1 MRRDYDRT
9 DTSDHKPLFKFH
21 AASGLASP
29 NCARMLQIFWEV
41 IAPIFAL
48 IALGYAVQK
57 RIGLDLPTLTRLNFW
72 MFVPAFLWVHIFE
85 SNLNWLELRA
95 ILLHFAIFFPM
106 LGVVAW
112 FAALLVK
119 PSDRLRRA
127 ITASVLFYNSGNYGV
142 PVAQLAFPGQGLPLQ
157 IQAAIVMLQNVC
169 NFSLGVFLIAGGRGE
184 RRRDT
189 LKAVFKLPMIYVLVA
204 ATLMRAFKL
213 TPPLPLHTAVHWL
226 SDALVPV
233 AVTTLG
239 AQMAGLKVPRPN
251 PALAL
256 SLGLRLIVA
265 PILGFAVVKLLGL
278 HGLLAQSLTLSTAFP
293 TAVNS
298 ALLALEFD
306 NEPEFA
312 AATVFYSTLFSLFSV
327 SFVIWATRMGGL

>member
-1 MRRDYDRT
+1 M
-9 DTSDHKPLFKFH
+9 F
-21 AASGLASP
+21 
-29 NCARMLQIFWEV
+29 QILWEV

-48 IALGYAVQK
+48 VALGFGVQK

-85 SNLNWLELRA
+85 STLDWSELRA
-95 ILLHFAIFFPM
+95 IFLHFAIFFPL
-106 LGVVAW
+106 LGVLAW

-127 ITASVLFYNSGNYGV
+127 TTASVLFYNSGNYGV
-142 PVAQLAFPGQGLPLQ
+142 PVAQLAFPGQALPLQ

-184 RRRDT
+184 RGSDT
-189 LKAVFKLPMIYVLVA
+189 LKAVFKLPMIYVLIA
-204 ATLMRAFKL
+204 AALMRHFAL
-213 TPPLPLHTAVHWL
+213 TPPLPLQTAVHWL

-265 PILGFAVVKLLGL
+265 PVLGFAVMKLLGL
-278 HGLLAQSLTLSTAFP
+278 HGLLA
-293 TAVNS
+293 
-298 ALLALEFD
+298 
-306 NEPEFA
+306 
-312 AATVFYSTLFSLFSV
+312 
-327 SFVIWATRMGGL
+327 

>member
-1 MRRDYDRT
+1 M
-9 DTSDHKPLFKFH
+9 F
-21 AASGLASP
+21 
-29 NCARMLQIFWEV
+29 QILWEV

-85 SNLNWLELRA
+85 SKLDWSQLRA
-95 ILLHFAIFFPM
+95 IFFHFAIFFP
-106 LGVVAW
+106 LLLVLAW
-112 FAALLVK
+112 FAARLTH

-127 ITASVLFYNSGNYGV
+127 ITASVVFYNSGNYGV
-142 PVAQLAFPGQGLPLQ
+142 PVAQLAFPGQALPLQ
-157 IQAAIVMLQNVC
+157 IQAAIVMLQNIT
-169 NFSLGVFLIAGGRGE
+169 NFSLGIFLIAGGRGDKG
-184 RRRDT
+184 RDT
-189 LKAVFKLPMIYVLVA
+189 LKAVFKLPMIYVLLA
-204 ATLMRAFKL
+204 ASAMRFFAL
-213 TPPLPLHTAVHWL
+213 TPPLPLQTAVHWL

-239 AQMAGLKVPRPN
+239 AQMAGLKVPRWN
-251 PALAL
+251 AALAL
-256 SLGLRLIVA
+256 TLGLRLIAA
-265 PILGFAVVKLLGL
+265 PMLGFAVVKLLGL

-298 ALLALEFD
+298 ALLALEFN

-312 AATVFYSTLFSLFSV
+312 AAAVFYSTLFSMFSV
-327 SFVIWATRMGGL
+327 AFVIWATRVGGL

>member
-1 MRRDYDRT
+1 MILWD
-9 DTSDHKPLFKFH
+9 
-21 AASGLASP
+21 
-29 NCARMLQIFWEV
+29 V

-48 IALGYAVQK
+48 VGLGYLVQK
-57 RIGLDLPTLTRLNFW
+57 RVGLDLKTLTRLNFW

-85 SNLNWLELRA
+85 SKLDWIQLRA
-95 ILLHFAIFFPM
+95 IFLHFAIFFPL
-106 LGVVAW
+106 LGLLAW

-127 ITASVLFYNSGNYGV
+127 LTASVLFYNSGNYGI

-157 IQAAIVMLQNVC
+157 IQAAIVMLQNIS
-169 NFSLGVFLIAGGRGE
+169 NFSLGLILIAGGRGG

-189 LKAVFKLPMIYVLVA
+189 LAAMFKLPMIYVLVVA
-204 ATLMRAFKL
+204 QLMRYLHLA
-213 TPPLPLHTAVHWL
+213 PPAPLNTAVHWL

-239 AQMAGLKVPRPN
+239 AQMAGLKVPRFN
-251 PALAL
+251 RALAL
-256 SLGLRLIVA
+256 SLGLRLLVA
-265 PILGFAVVKLLGL
+265 PVLGFAVVRVLNL
-278 HGLLAQSLTLSTAFP
+278 HGTLAQSLTLSTAFP

-312 AATVFYSTLFSLFSV
+312 AAAVFYSTLFSVVSV
-327 SFVIWATRMGGL
+327 SFVIWATRVAGI